1 MRNFGFFVK
10 ALHADASG
18 KQVSHGHDDPE
29 EALRHAEELAAH
41 VAMSDVLMVTNDSR
55 QAVVRVFKGVQWFC
69 EAQLNAQF
77 AGWRH
82 HHEEP
87 APDALRMPFV
97 PPATD
102 HVIVREAVYADGE
115 PVDMVETVVERPIRG
130 PGADDDASEERV
142 A

>member
-1 MRNFGFFVK
+1 VRNFGFFVK

-29 EALRHAEELAAH
+29 EALRHAEELAAE
-41 VAMSDVLMVTNDSR
+41 VAISDVLMVTNDSR

-87 APDALRMPFV
+87 APDALRKPC
-97 PPATD
+97 
-102 HVIVREAVYADGE
+102 
-115 PVDMVETVVERPIRG
+115 
-130 PGADDDASEERV
+130 AST
-142 A
+142 ASPSTWSKS

>member
-1 MRNFGFFVK
+1 
-10 ALHADASG
+10 
-18 KQVSHGHDDPE
+18 
-29 EALRHAEELAAH
+29 
-41 VAMSDVLMVTNDSR
+41 MSDVLMVTIDSR

-102 HVIVREAVYADGE
+102 HVIVREAVCVDGE
-115 PVDMVETVVERPIRG
+115 PVDMVEIVIERPIG
-130 PGADDDASEERV
+130 GDVADGKGDQERV